1 MLHLAPERSTGG
13 LGFQKASLEVPPD
26 AWGMDLTFRDS
37 AEVSGV
43 WGVCGGRI
51 LRCTQW
57 HGFALEVVVQRPR
70 SLPSDVE
77 CLCMWKL

>member
-37 AEVSGV
+37 AEVRGR
-43 WGVCGGRI
+43 GGGGGGLV
-51 LRCTQW
+51 LRCMKW
-57 HGFALEVVVQRPR
+57 HGSALQLGVERPR
-70 SLPSDVE
+70 RLP
-77 CLCMWKL
+77 

>member
-37 AEVSGV
+37 AEVRGLGCV
-43 WGVCGGRI
+43 RGAR
-51 LRCTQW
+51 
-57 HGFALEVVVQRPR
+57 FALHEVAWVGLAVGG
-70 SLPSDVE
+70 
-77 CLCMWKL
+77 